1 MTRKLSTRAGGAV
14 LTSLLLGLAVLMTS
28 GGAASAATLPA
39 GSVALSSWA
48 PQVQL
53 SVTEVANKFGVPVY
67 TRPGHQ
73 PDEAHAGDFM
83 TYTDSA
89 KGTQLAQFAIDNSKR
104 LGILYV
110 IFQQRIAQS
119 PGFGWTPMKDLG
131 SPTANHMDHVHLA
144 FVESF
149 TYSAGAAAPS
159 SAPAPAPA
167 PSSAAPSSSAPSSA
181 PKTDYPASS
190 SAPSSSAPSTDAAA
204 PSAAPSSSSRWGGE
218 RAAWTRPTTTTPA
231 PSSSPAPTST
241 APSSSPAPS
250 SSAPATSTAPTSTAP
265 AAGLTA
271 LEQDAFNRINAER
284 AKAGC
289 AALTVDPKIQAV
301 ARAHSEDMRDRNYF
315 DHATPEG
322 VSPAQR
328 LTQGGVSWR
337 SMGENIA
344 RGQRDAATV
353 VTGWMNSSGH
363 RANIVNCGFKT
374 SGLGVATGG
383 NGPYWT
389 QDFVG

>member
-28 GGAASAATLPA
+28 GGSASAATLPA

-48 PQVQL
+48 P
-53 SVTEVANKFGVPVY
+53 
-67 TRPGHQ
+67 
-73 PDEAHAGDFM
+73 
-83 TYTDSA
+83 
-89 KGTQLAQFAIDNSKR
+89 
-104 LGILYV
+104 
-110 IFQQRIAQS
+110 
-119 PGFGWTPMKDLG
+119 
-131 SPTANHMDHVHLA
+131 
-144 FVESF
+144 
-149 TYSAGAAAPS
+149 
-159 SAPAPAPA
+159 
-167 PSSAAPSSSAPSSA
+167 SSS
-181 PKTDYPASS
+181 
-190 SAPSSSAPSTDAAA
+190 A

-231 PSSSPAPTST
+231 PSSSPAPT
-241 APSSSPAPS
+241 